1 MSTSSSPPPPI
12 DPGLHPIAQLIVA
25 PTMRFAHVAAQGG
38 LLLIGAL
45 VAALVWKNSSAAASY
60 DALWATPLGIEVGSW
75 RLELPL
81 LLWIND
87 GLMAVFFLV
96 VGAEIKR
103 ELVVGELRGFKRAM
117 VPALAAIGGM
127 VVPAGLYL
135 LLAGEHREGFGTPM
149 ATDIAFSLAA
159 IRVLGGRVPDFVIK
173 VLMGLAIIDDLGA
186 IIVIAVFYGGDLH
199 LDWLAFAGC
208 LTLLLGALNVL
219 GIWRTTPYVIVGLP
233 LWYAV
238 HHAGIHPT
246 IAGVLVGLAIPA
258 RGVVNV
264 DTIVDEARGL
274 IGLAEKEADTIDEG
288 DAATIL
294 SSLERRLEQHKAPL
308 ERIVEGFNPA
318 ISLFILPLFA
328 LANGGIPLAG
338 MGWSTLLAPA
348 SIGIIVGLFV
358 GKQIGI
364 FGIVLACVK
373 AKLLPLPPGVRLLHL
388 WGMSIVAGIGFTM
401 SLFVAGLAFEEGSV
415 LHDEARAGILVGSLL
430 STLVGLLVLRLA
442 PSPGAK
448 TATETTT
455 ETATETATTST
466 STETTTASGSADA

>member
-81 LLWIND
+81 MLWIND

-318 ISLFILPLFA
+318 I
-328 LANGGIPLAG
+328 
-338 MGWSTLLAPA
+338 
-348 SIGIIVGLFV
+348 
-358 GKQIGI
+358 
-364 FGIVLACVK
+364 
-373 AKLLPLPPGVRLLHL
+373 
-388 WGMSIVAGIGFTM
+388 
-401 SLFVAGLAFEEGSV
+401 
-415 LHDEARAGILVGSLL
+415 
-430 STLVGLLVLRLA
+430 
-442 PSPGAK
+442 
-448 TATETTT
+448 
-455 ETATETATTST
+455 
-466 STETTTASGSADA
+466 